1 MQSTN
6 IPQVLSLR
14 IITLAVAVVA
24 SLAAC
29 NNSSP
34 TDSTAINTSTGPN
47 DNTMIN
53 SSEASPS
60 CTKTS
65 WFGGVVDY
73 CNGHLIYRDYVYDDY
88 GADTGVISGNPSL
101 LNVTTRAGIRN
112 NPFATTPGLL
122 SPTAG
127 DITYP
132 AGAESTA
139 DLVDLD
145 VSIQGGQLQAV
156 FKLNALYTPNQTI
169 AAVAVD
175 TDNNPNTG
183 SVKLM
188 GLTVKGADAV
198 YEFKQGDPVTNTI
211 TGTFPLPASAN
222 WSMWAVTAQGNRK
235 VMNVAFRGFDE
246 QADATGGIPNQFL
259 PNKGNWWEDKQAAA
273 LKAGDISAFKVAVA
287 TADLTGKVSREMAV
301 TPGFRQRV
309 YTSAHTVPN
318 STGEGMNMKGV
329 PGRHGDTQ
337 LPCEQYFNFF
347 GKYQPYGIYIPGPNA
362 TGKPK
367 SLQVVMHGCEAN
379 HASQINQVNMQ
390 KQFGDALDRILVAP
404 LGRGPYGFYSDISER
419 DVLDVLA
426 DVEKNFV
433 TDKERVFSSGYS
445 MGGYGSMRLA
455 ALYPDRF
462 AGIANWVGFTGDIS
476 NTPLP
481 GNPLPAAILSFS
493 QSAGASIPPLSS
505 GTRIGAVGNIIDF
518 LGNLRHIPGVNS
530 YATADELVQINTSL
544 ALAQRY
550 STSDVPYA
558 FYLHAP
564 AEHLTFIALDEWSKE
579 AAYTKNLSRVVN
591 PGRVTFRTDES
602 IGNAAYNIKY
612 DKAYWLSQITGRG
625 TGYIDLDVDANG
637 CGKVSNVLTPGQ
649 TAGIGPVP
657 WVETFN
663 AITGSKTNIASN
675 TLTATLKNVKSVTLD
690 TAATCLTAGTRY
702 TVTTDGATRVSF
714 SDGRVLN
721 LTTAGT
727 FNGTL

>member
-1 MQSTN
+1 MRSPH
-6 IPQVLSLR
+6 IAFAHSLR
-14 IITLAVAVVA
+14 NITLAAALVAG
-24 SLAAC
+24 LTAC
-29 NNSSP
+29 GNSTP
-34 TDSTAINTSTGPN
+34 TDSATNNTNTNPSDTSNTGEVSTA
-47 DNTMIN
+47 
-53 SSEASPS
+53 

-88 GADTGVISGNPSL
+88 GADTGAISGNPSL
-101 LNVTTRAGIRN
+101 LNVNTRAGIRN

-132 AGAESTA
+132 AGAQSTA

-156 FKLNALYTPNQTI
+156 FKLNALYTANQTI
-169 AAVAVD
+169 AAIAVD

-198 YEFKQGDPVTNTI
+198 YEFTQGDPASNTI

-222 WSMWAVTAQGNRK
+222 WSLWAVTAQSNRK

-246 QADATGGIPNQFL
+246 QAGATGGLPSQFL
-259 PNKGNWWEDKQAAA
+259 PDKGDWWEDKQAAA
-273 LKAGDISAFKVAVA
+273 LKAGDISSFKTTVA
-287 TADLTGKVSREMAV
+287 TADLSGNLSREMVV

-309 YTSAHTVPN
+309 YTSAYTVPN
-318 STGEGMNMKGV
+318 TTGEGMSMKGV

-347 GKYQPYGIYIPGPNA
+347 GKYQPYGIYIPGPNN

-404 LGRGPYGFYSDISER
+404 LGRGPYGFFSDISER

-426 DVEKNFV
+426 DVEKNFS

-462 AGIANWVGFTGDIS
+462 AGVANWVGFTGDIS

-481 GNPLPAAILSFS
+481 GNPLPAALLSFS
-493 QSAGASIPPLSS
+493 QSGGASIPPLSS
-505 GTRIGAVGNIIDF
+505 GMRIGAVGNVIDF
-518 LGNLRHIPGVNS
+518 LGNLRYIPGVNS

-564 AEHLTFIALDEWSKE
+564 AEHLTFMALDEWSKE
-579 AAYTKNLSRVVN
+579 ATYTKDLSRVVN

-602 IGNAAYNIKY
+602 IGATAYNLKY

-625 TGYIDLDVDANG
+625 AGYIDLDVTASG
-637 CGKVSNVLTPGQ
+637 CGKSARVLTPGQ
-649 TAGIGPVP
+649 TAGVGPVP
-657 WVETFN
+657 WVETFS
-663 AITGSKTNIASN
+663 AITGSQTNSASN
-675 TLTATLKNVKSVTLD
+675 TVTATLKNVKSVTLD
-690 TAATCLTAGTRY
+690 TAATCLASGTRY
-702 TVTTDGATRVSF
+702 TVTTDGATTLNF
-714 SDGRVLN
+714 SDGRVLT
-721 LTTAGT
+721 LTAAGT
-727 FNGTL
+727 FNGSL